1 MKEEGEEE
9 ERGGGHRGSDVKY
22 MRILEKIYEAG
33 EKRRQAH
40 NTAA

>member
-1 MKEEGEEE
+1 MKEEDKEE
-9 ERGGGHRGSDVKY
+9 ERGGGHRGGDMKY
-22 MRILEKIYEAG
+22 MRILEKIYEAK